1 MHLKTEEIQYSKLAT
16 DRNKKISCWTWRVW
30 GTVHEARIS
39 HCLRSAH
46 DEVTRSCHRGGWK
59 SFRAKHI
66 SLVLLTSCHHCI
78 LQCFF
83 WRSLKKEGGG
93 RVLFFHYVWSEVFFL
108 HRWFSKW
115 FNESNSS
122 RTVCVKV
129 GKTTICHRDFVIIF
143 CCFSLPTDLIVFCR
157 FVETSHV
164 ANSAC
169 YCRDNVRSCCRICT
183 THRTSINYHIMCSFD
198 CRDVSC

>member
-1 MHLKTEEIQYSKLAT
+1 MRY
-16 DRNKKISCWTWRVW
+16 CTWGSNLTLPSFRTRW
-30 GTVHEARIS
+30 S
-39 HCLRSAH
+39 HTLMPQR
-46 DEVTRSCHRGGWK
+46 RLK

-157 FVETSHV
+157 FVDTSHV